1 MWSPVCKLYDLKV
14 KPTYEELEEYVV
26 QLEKAFNKACEEL
39 ASLSYECNM
48 RKASPYAYD
57 CDYTKE
63 EEWREWCLKDE
74 TN

>member
-1 MWSPVCKLYDLKV
+1 MRSYD
-14 KPTYEELEEYVV
+14 EL
-26 QLEKAFNKACEEL
+26 LEKKERLANENAVLKRALDKACEEL

-74 TN
+74 NN

>member
-1 MWSPVCKLYDLKV
+1 MDLKKYFDNLV
-14 KPTYEELEEYVV
+14 K
-26 QLEKAFNKACEEL
+26 EKERLLNENAILKRALDKACEEL
-39 ASLSYECNM
+39 ASLSHEFNM

-74 TN
+74 NN

>member
-1 MWSPVCKLYDLKV
+1 MSCQKKKERLANENAVLKRA
-14 KPTYEELEEYVV
+14 LD
-26 QLEKAFNKACEEL
+26 KACEEL

-74 TN
+74 NN